1 MRKTSA
7 AALFAVSSVGLLA
20 ASSAYAQSVIFAV
33 NPVVAGISTY
43 AQSVDPTVVG
53 PRVASPAKLG
63 SLLIWPGITINPLDT
78 NDTIIEIS
86 NNNPSRSVEI
96 ECEYVNELKGRV
108 DFSFTLTPNE
118 TASWDVLTHTG
129 DHVTP
134 PPFPDYA
141 GVPAS
146 TLPGGAESNL
156 LTRGELVCF
165 AVNTAASTQVSFNY
179 LSGTATPIK
188 LDAVSAAQ
196 PLMAYRF
203 NAWAFAARPSFE
215 SAVGLPDGVPGD
227 RSAPAGTLILDGAA
241 NYDACPALNQANFI
255 PNGAT
260 FQNLTT
266 LENDLRGVGCYQD
279 LRQDFVVHLTKLL
292 FTVWNSA
299 EQDFTGTYACVDSVF
314 TVPLANTNTNL
325 TNNTAFDY
333 TTLQTFNAHYQ
344 VSGIASNQCDD
355 FGATEDVGLIS
366 ESTAQ
371 VTPGPGATGA
381 DEIGNPTYG
390 EGIFGFTSGDFPSA
404 PIDDPSGLPGF
415 VLWDPIQ

>member
-7 AALFAVSSVGLLA
+7 AALFAISSVGLLA
-20 ASSAYAQSVIFAV
+20 ASSA
-33 NPVVAGISTY
+33 Y

-86 NNNPSRSVEI
+86 NNNPSRSVAI

-146 TLPGGAESNL
+146 SLPGGAESNL

-165 AVNTAASTQVSFNY
+165 ATNTAASTQVSFNY

-203 NAWAFAARPSFE
+203 NAWAFAARPYFE
-215 SAVGLPDGVPGD
+215 REVGLDDGIQGDLRGKPGE
-227 RSAPAGTLILDGAA
+227 LILDGAA

-292 FTVWNSA
+292 FTVWNSN

-314 TVPLANTNTNL
+314 TVPLTSTNPNL
-325 TNNTAFDY
+325 TNNASFDY

-344 VSGIASNQCDD
+344 VSGIASNQCELVGPHGRRRSD
-355 FGATEDVGLIS
+355 FRGDCAGHS
-366 ESTAQ
+366 R
-371 VTPGPGATGA
+371 TG
-381 DEIGNPTYG
+381 GNRRR
-390 EGIFGFTSGDFPSA
+390 
-404 PIDDPSGLPGF
+404 
-415 VLWDPIQ
+415 

>member
-1 MRKTSA
+1 
-7 AALFAVSSVGLLA
+7 
-20 ASSAYAQSVIFAV
+20 
-33 NPVVAGISTY
+33 
-43 AQSVDPTVVG
+43 
-53 PRVASPAKLG
+53 
-63 SLLIWPGITINPLDT
+63 LIWPGITINPLDT

-86 NNNPSRSVEI
+86 NNNPSRSVAI

-146 TLPGGAESNL
+146 SLPGGAESNL

-165 AVNTAASTQVSFNY
+165 ATNTAASTQISFNY

-203 NAWAFAARPSFE
+203 NAWAFAARPYFE
-215 SAVGLPDGVPGD
+215 LEVGLADDIPGD
-227 RSAPAGTLILDGAA
+227 LRGRPGELILDGAA

-292 FTVWNSA
+292 FTVWNA
-299 EQDFTGTYACVDSVF
+299 NEQDFTGTYSCVDSVF

-325 TNNTAFDY
+325 TNNTSFDY

-344 VSGIASNQCDD
+344 VSGIQSDQCP
-355 FGATEDVGLIS
+355 GTTENVGLIS

-381 DEIGNPTYG
+381 DEIGNATYG
-390 EGIFGFTSGDFPSA
+390 EGIFGFTWGDFPSA
-404 PIDDPSGLPGF
+404 PIDDSSGLPGF

>member
-7 AALFAVSSVGLLA
+7 AALVAVSSVGLLA
-20 ASSAYAQSVIFAV
+20 ASSAYAQSF
-33 NPVVAGISTY
+33 
-43 AQSVDPTVVG
+43 DPTVTG

-86 NNNPSRSVEI
+86 NNNPSRSVAI
-96 ECEYVNELKGRV
+96 ECEYVNEFKGRV

-134 PPFPDYA
+134 PPFPDYY

-146 TLPGGAESNL
+146 TLPPGGL

-165 AVNTAASTQVSFNY
+165 ATNTSASTQISFNY

-196 PLMAYRF
+196 PVMAYRF
-203 NAWAFAARPSFE
+203 NAWAFAARPFFE
-215 SAVGLPDGVPGD
+215 VEVGLDDGIPGD
-227 RSAPAGTLILDGAA
+227 LRGRPGELILDGIA
-241 NYDACPALNQANFI
+241 NYDRCPALNQANFM

-260 FQNLTT
+260 LQNLTT
-266 LENDLRGVGCYQD
+266 NENDLRGVGCYQD
-279 LRQDFVVHLTKLL
+279 LRQDFNVYLTKLL
-292 FTVWNSA
+292 FTVWNSN
-299 EQDFTGTYACVDSVF
+299 EQDFTGSYQCVDSNF
-314 TVPLANTNTNL
+314 TVPLTSANPNL
-325 TNNTAFDY
+325 TNNTFFDY
-333 TTLQTFNAHYQ
+333 TTLQTFDAHYQ
-344 VSGIASNQCDD
+344 VSGISSTQCDSW
-355 FGATEDVGLIS
+355 GPTENVGLIS

-381 DEIGNPTYG
+381 DEIGNATYG
-390 EGIFGFTSGDFPSA
+390 EGIFGFTYGDFPSA
-404 PIDDPSGLPGF
+404 PIDDASGLPGF

>member
-1 MRKTSA
+1 MRKNST

-20 ASSAYAQSVIFAV
+20 ASSAYAQSF
-33 NPVVAGISTY
+33 
-43 AQSVDPTVVG
+43 DPTVVG

-108 DFSFTLTPNE
+108 DFSFSLSPNA

-146 TLPGGAESNL
+146 SLPGGATYNL
-156 LTRGELVCF
+156 VTRGELVCF
-165 AVNTAASTQVSFNY
+165 AVNTAASTQISFNY

-203 NAWAFAARPSFE
+203 NAWAFAARPYFE
-215 SAVGLPDGVPGD
+215 LAVGAPDGIVGD
-227 RSAPAGTLILDGAA
+227 LSRGPGTLILDGNA

-292 FTVWNSA
+292 FTVWNSN
-299 EQDFTGTYACVDSVF
+299 EQDFTGTFSCVDSVF
-314 TVPLANTNTNL
+314 TVPLADSNTNL
-325 TNNTAFDY
+325 NNNTAFDY

-344 VSGIASNQCDD
+344 VSGISSDQCA
-355 FGATEDVGLIS
+355 GTTENVGLIS

-390 EGIFGFTSGDFPSA
+390 EGIFGFTYGDFPSY
-404 PIDDPSGLPGF
+404 PIDDSSGLPGF